1 MVDSVY
7 LKYTVKVAEFTEN
20 MWLNQ
25 VCKRVFSWRGL
36 NVRAC
41 SSTVLPGYQ
50 KVGRLERTDE
60 NVKKMFDLKFASQR
74 ESNKAIMA
82 ATLRQFEGRPGDT
95 GNTAASIAAL
105 TVRIKYLTEHMKA
118 NRKDKSCLRS
128 LLRQVHRRR
137 KLLLY
142 AKRKDFELYHLT
154 LKELGIRPPVLLKY
168 AQKSR
173 KKD

>member
-1 MVDSVY
+1 MCV
-7 LKYTVKVAEFTEN
+7 
-20 MWLNQ
+20 Q
-25 VCKRVFSWRGL
+25 
-36 NVRAC
+36 
-41 SSTVLPGYQ
+41 
-50 KVGRLERTDE
+50 
-60 NVKKMFDLKFASQR
+60 
-74 ESNKAIMA
+74 
-82 ATLRQFEGRPGDT
+82 
-95 GNTAASIAAL
+95 
-105 TVRIKYLTEHMKA
+105 
-118 NRKDKSCLRS
+118 DKSCLRS